1 MSQIKF
7 EQCQFS
13 EATAQKSS
21 ECDISGAL
29 NSKVLGW
36 EVAQAQDLQS
46 IKDRMRFNRPEIVAV
61 LIALGMLS
69 AVFILSCWLA
79 ENPFQSTQHIE
90 SIGTLSI
97 GWHETNSWRIVWTVV
112 LLAIVF
118 ELLDSSAGMGYG
130 TAFTPIL
137 LVMGY
142 ELQQIVPAIM
152 IQQASAGLISA
163 YIHNEFKN
171 VEWRFHPIS
180 ETVRLWLMISGIGI
194 LAVAFSVTSIYGW
207 LSWATTWIK
216 LYVIILLLIMGAAA
230 LINANRKTEYHPKR
244 MLFFGA
250 LAGFNK
256 GIGGGGYGPVLTI
269 GGIRSGVP
277 LKTMMA
283 ITALSEGTVCIASI
297 ITWFLLS
304 SSGVIIDF
312 ILLPSMI
319 LGSIIAVI
327 AGPYVTRVLP
337 DNIWRKVV
345 PIYCCLLALFCLI
358 KLFPAFLIFAST
370 S

>member
-1 MSQIKF
+1 MDQVKLKH
-7 EQCQFS
+7 CQFNKT
-13 EATAQKSS
+13 ATQESS
-21 ECDISGAL
+21 ECEPSKTL
-29 NSKVLGW
+29 NTRVLGW
-36 EVAQAQDLQS
+36 EVAQALELKS
-46 IKDRMRFNRPEIVAV
+46 IKDRMRFNRSEIMAV
-61 LIALGMLS
+61 LIALGMLGV
-69 AVFILSCWLA
+69 VFIFSCWLA
-79 ENPFQSTQHIE
+79 GNPFQATQHIE
-90 SIGTLSI
+90 SAGTLSI
-97 GWHETNSWRIVWTVV
+97 GWPGTDSWGIIWTVV

-130 TAFTPIL
+130 TAFTPML

-142 ELQQIVPAIM
+142 ELHQIVPAIM

-163 YIHNEFKN
+163 YIHNEFRN
-171 VEWRFHPIS
+171 VEWRFHPLS
-180 ETVRLWLMISGIGI
+180 ETVKLWLMISGIGI

-216 LYVIILLLIMGAAA
+216 LYVIILLLAMGATA
-230 LINANRKTEYHPKR
+230 LINANQRAEYHPKR

-250 LAGFNK
+250 LAAFNK

-297 ITWFLLS
+297 VTWFLLS
-304 SSGVIIDF
+304 TNGVIIDF
-312 ILLPSMI
+312 VLLPSMI

-345 PIYCCLLALFCLI
+345 PTYCCLLAVFCLI
-358 KLFPAFLIFAST
+358 KLFPSF
-370 S
+370 